1 MSKEYNDLN
10 DLEKN
15 ELLFLVD
22 RLKTDKPIK
31 EIYKRVSRKTL
42 NLFKDKIGLQTERS
56 LLDTLDWIIDDLEQQ
71 RKDQVEIPYEYQ
83 STFEIY
89 DLYEIREIISSLFQ
103 VKN

>member
-1 MSKEYNDLN
+1 MSKEYKDLN

-15 ELLFLVD
+15 ELLFLID
-22 RLKTDKPIK
+22 RLQTDKPIK
-31 EIYKRVSRKTL
+31 EIYKRVSRKVL
-42 NLFKDKIGLQTERS
+42 NLFKDNVGLQTELS
-56 LLDTLDWIIDDLEQQ
+56 LLDTLDWLIDDLEQK
-71 RKDQVEIPYEYQ
+71 RKDQVEIPYEHQ

>member
-42 NLFKDKIGLQTERS
+42 NLFKDINGLQTERS

>member
-71 RKDQVEIPYEYQ
+71 RKDQLEIPYEHQY
-83 STFEIY
+83 TFEIY
-89 DLYEIREIISSLFQ
+89 DLYEIREIISSMFQ